1 MLSENTQFNV
11 TVIPGDGIGPEVVG
25 AAQRVLAA
33 ASVPINWEVCEAG
46 AAVFK
51 KGLKTGVPQETIDS
65 INRTQVVLKG
75 PLETPLGYGEK
86 SANVTLRKMFE
97 TFANVRPVRELPGV
111 ITPYSGRGLDL
122 VVIRE
127 NVEDLYAG
135 IEHMQTPGVAQC
147 LKLISRKGSEKL
159 IRFAFEYARAYGRP
173 KVTCATKSNIMKLT
187 EGLVQRVF
195 EEVAPEYPEIEAR
208 HMLIDNAAHQ
218 LVIRPEQFE
227 VLVTTNMNGDIIS
240 DLTSGLVGGLGVA
253 PSANIGHDIAIF
265 EAVHGSAPDIAG
277 QGLANPTALIL
288 TTVHLLRH
296 LGLFQQANMVANAV
310 LVAIANPRTRT
321 RDLGGQGNTE
331 TFTNAVIES
340 LGMLSPERHPRQYR
354 KIHVPPA
361 APELDVVRPT
371 VRREVGVDIFID
383 SGVHPHQL
391 GPALEALAEG
401 TPLTLK
407 MISNRGTRVY
417 PPADGHT
424 DMTDHHRCRFM
435 GREGAVVDD
444 AAVLALLGRIGATYR
459 WCHVEKLPEFDGEAG
474 FTHAQGEE

>member
-1 MLSENTQFNV
+1 
-11 TVIPGDGIGPEVVG
+11 
-25 AAQRVLAA
+25 
-33 ASVPINWEVCEAG
+33 
-46 AAVFK
+46 
-51 KGLKTGVPQETIDS
+51 
-65 INRTQVVLKG
+65 
-75 PLETPLGYGEK
+75 
-86 SANVTLRKMFE
+86 
-97 TFANVRPVRELPGV
+97 
-111 ITPYSGRGLDL
+111 
-122 VVIRE
+122 
-127 NVEDLYAG
+127 
-135 IEHMQTPGVAQC
+135 
-147 LKLISRKGSEKL
+147 
-159 IRFAFEYARAYGRP
+159 
-173 KVTCATKSNIMKLT
+173 
-187 EGLVQRVF
+187 
-195 EEVAPEYPEIEAR
+195 
-208 HMLIDNAAHQ
+208 
-218 LVIRPEQFE
+218 
-227 VLVTTNMNGDIIS
+227 MNGDIIS

-277 QGLANPTALIL
+277 KGLANPTALIL

-296 LGLFQQANMVANAV
+296 LGLFEQANMVANAV

-331 TFTNAVIES
+331 TFTHAVIES

-371 VRREVGVDIFID
+371 VRREVGVDVFID

-424 DMTDHHRCRFM
+424 DMIDHHRCRFM
-435 GREGAVVDD
+435 GREGAAVDD

-474 FTHAQGEE
+474 YTRAQGEE